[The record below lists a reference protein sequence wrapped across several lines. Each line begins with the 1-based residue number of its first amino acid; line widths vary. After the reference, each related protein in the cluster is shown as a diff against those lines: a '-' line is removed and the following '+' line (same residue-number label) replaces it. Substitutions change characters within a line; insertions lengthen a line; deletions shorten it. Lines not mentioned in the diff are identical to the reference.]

1 MPTVNDLTTRLI
13 DVIAPGDTQRFLR
26 LLQEADDR
34 LLEFGRWNW
43 TREKITLVPVD
54 NGTHYE
60 ISLPP
65 GYLSILAARFNSA
78 AKDIQAEE
86 FEFAPG
92 GPGDVPIVG
101 GDNRLIDNGFQTK
114 LFNSTMQTRHV
125 YKVTGDVNVAED
137 TIVALVRLDRAD
149 LSSEVADASSSGG
162 PGTSPSTRCPDF
174 AALKLAMLAIIFE
187 EENDIERSN
196 QYMATALRGLDSKE
210 KSYRAGAKQAFPARP
225 FGSGITGI
233 RSLR

>member
-1 MPTVNDLTTRLI
+1 MPTVSELTTRLM
-13 DVIAPGDTQRFLR
+13 DVIAPGDTARFLR

-34 LLEFGRWNW
+34 LLEFGRWSW

-54 NGTHYE
+54 NGTNFE
-60 ISLPP
+60 VSLPP
-65 GYLSILAARFNSA
+65 GFLAILAARFNST
-78 AKDIQAEE
+78 AKDVQSEE

-92 GPGDVPIVG
+92 GPGEVPIVG

-114 LFNSTMQTRHV
+114 LFNSVMQTRRV
-125 YKVTGDVNVAED
+125 YKVTGAVDVAED
-137 TIVALVRLDRAD
+137 TITALVRLDRAD
-149 LSSEVADASSSGG
+149 LSAVTSDSSSTGG
-162 PGTSPSTRCPDF
+162 VGTSPYTRCPDF

-187 EENDIERSN
+187 EENDIDRSN

-210 KSYRAGAKQAFPARP
+210 KSYRAGAKQVFPARP